1 MSTTSLLRSFR
12 HRNYRLYF
20 FGQVVSLTGTWMQ
33 STAQGWLVY
42 RLTGSAFAL
51 GLVGFATLL
60 PVLILGLFGGV
71 LADRLPKR
79 KLLVAAQS
87 VAMLQA
93 VGLAWLTFSGS
104 VEVWQV
110 IAFAACLGVVNAVEL
125 PTRHSFVVEMV
136 GKEDLHNAIGLNSSI
151 FHMARIMGP
160 LLAGVLVAAF
170 GEAWCFAINAASFTA
185 VIAGLLAMRLQNA
198 PPKPSSASI
207 REHMSQGVRYAWNT
221 PLVRAILALITIA
234 SVMGSSSV
242 VLLPVFAGDIFGR
255 GPEGLGTLT
264 AALGLGSLLGSLV
277 MAGRSKATGLNR
289 IAVWGCAGLGAGLT
303 LFSQT
308 PSFWGAAAFLA
319 PTGFALMALMAS
331 CNTMLQ
337 MSAPDEMRGR
347 VMSLYT
353 MLYMGMAPFGS
364 LAAGL
369 LAQWLGAP
377 LAVTILGLCCL
388 VGAVWAGRALWRE
401 C

>member
-1 MSTTSLLRSFR
+1 
-12 HRNYRLYF
+12 
-20 FGQVVSLTGTWMQ
+20 MQ

-93 VGLAWLTFSGS
+93 AGLAWLTFSGN

-151 FHMARIMGP
+151 FHMARVMGP

-185 VIAGLLAMRLQNA
+185 VIAGLLAMRLQSA

-207 REHMSQGVRYAWNT
+207 REHMFEGVRYAWNT

-277 MAGRSKATGLNR
+277 MAGRSRATGLNR

-303 LFSQT
+303 LFAQT
-308 PSFWGAAAFLA
+308 PFFWGASAFLI

-337 MSAPDEMRGR
+337 LSAPDDMRGR

-364 LAAGL
+364 LIAGL

-401 C
+401 G